1 MTKRYLG
8 NIITQN
14 PTAPAGP
21 YEDSAA
27 SGVWSLAEAFA
38 YSKAGLWPTAGRS
51 QTAIYSGGGSPSATN
66 IIQSFNLATTGNAS
80 DYGDLLGS
88 LTAHTS
94 FASSSRAVFAGGTNG
109 ADRIEYVTISSSGN
123 AADFGNLITTGSYLL
138 YPAGLSNST
147 RGIVAGGDNGD
158 NQNII
163 QYITIATTGNATDF
177 GDLDSPRDQ
186 FSAAASPTRGL
197 FFGGSGTGDKK
208 TIQYVTIA
216 TTSNTVDFGDFS
228 TESWFN
234 GSLSNSTRA
243 VTQLGTI
250 TGSGYSS
257 TMEYVTIATTGNS
270 TDFGDILTSSIRETA
285 GTSSATRGVFCGGE
299 LSSTNNT
306 NVIQQIT
313 IANTGNATDFGDLL
327 SSVSNGGAT
336 SSAHG
341 GLA

>member
-109 ADRIEYVTISSSGN
+109 ADRIEYVTISSSGIKTLFN
-123 AADFGNLITTGSYLL
+123 TLQLPQQET
-138 YPAGLSNST
+138 P
-147 RGIVAGGDNGD
+147 
-158 NQNII
+158 
-163 QYITIATTGNATDF
+163 
-177 GDLDSPRDQ
+177 
-186 FSAAASPTRGL
+186 PT
-197 FFGGSGTGDKK
+197 SG
-208 TIQYVTIA
+208 
-216 TTSNTVDFGDFS
+216 
-228 TESWFN
+228 
-234 GSLSNSTRA
+234 
-243 VTQLGTI
+243 
-250 TGSGYSS
+250 
-257 TMEYVTIATTGNS
+257 
-270 TDFGDILTSSIRETA
+270 ILTLQETNSLLRPARHA
-285 GTSSATRGVFCGGE
+285 GYFLVGRVLE
-299 LSSTNNT
+299 IKKQYNM
-306 NVIQQIT
+306 
-313 IANTGNATDFGDLL
+313 
-327 SSVSNGGAT
+327 
-336 SSAHG
+336 
-341 GLA
+341 